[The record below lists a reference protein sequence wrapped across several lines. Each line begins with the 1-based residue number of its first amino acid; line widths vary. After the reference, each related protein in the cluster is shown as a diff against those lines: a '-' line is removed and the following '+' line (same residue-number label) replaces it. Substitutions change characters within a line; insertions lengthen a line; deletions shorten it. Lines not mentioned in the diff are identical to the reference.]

1 MPGTQIIGRVA
12 VKVLPNTDDF
22 RPDAE
27 RQLNAI
33 EKALRDVK
41 VVIKPNLDTSGM
53 KAQARKVRET
63 AAKQLDAITLRVKMD
78 DQSSVQRA
86 IARLRAE
93 LDALDEKEIKVKL
106 DRADLTSKLGALE
119 KQLANIAT
127 LNLKVRPGSASS
139 LQRAIAKIDAELE
152 KLEEVDLKVK
162 MDKASLDKARKDLKA
177 QLDATSTVDIRVNAG
192 SASSLKS
199 AISKID
205 AELEK
210 LREVEIKVKPDRAS
224 LEKAKA
230 DLERNLKIHSDLE
243 LAVNYAKADEIRKRV
258 QQRLDGVKIAPTLD
272 QAVVQRTMRQIE
284 AHAEKIEQLKAQI
297 KPELDP
303 VARRKLEREI
313 EEIEDRIDGLTAEIH
328 TDVNALAQKATQAKL
343 AALTRARRVQ
353 IFVDIN
359 KASAARVSAVL
370 ASLSGARV
378 AANWIRQLG
387 ESLSNLDKNVPIIGS
402 IALAIAGL
410 AGWALTAVSNLFTLS
425 ASLAQIG
432 GAALALPGI
441 FGGIAVGVG
450 IAIAVLKDFNEV
462 LPEVKTRLSSLQD
475 QLSERFWKVAEA
487 PIRRLVNDLFPSLEK
502 GAGRTADAL
511 GGFFANLSNSLRK
524 SLGPSVLAGMF
535 DSLVESINRAGKGT
549 DAYAGILAKL
559 GTVGSS
565 YLPRLAQW
573 FVDISRRLDDFLG
586 QASADGRLQ
595 TWIDNGIQA
604 LADLGTIIVQIGRI
618 FNGMFKAA
626 EAAGGSTLGSLAD
639 ALTRIADIVNGER
652 FQSGMTDVFR
662 AAHQAMDLIAS
673 ISGPAVA
680 RLMETLGRT
689 LTAILPMVGEA
700 LGTLLNDVA
709 TALSHPAFQGGLV
722 LMFEALRDALAA
734 LGPAFGPVAVA
745 LGKLAILVGEFARVL
760 GPLAAEILG
769 TLAEV
774 VIRLAPSITRL
785 VGVLGDGLLRVAE
798 ALSPVLLRV
807 ADALARAADTA
818 LVPALT
824 TAINGLLPVLERLLP
839 LIGDALVTALDSLV
853 TSGLLPKLAELFV
866 QMVGVWGGMVERLLP
881 ELVKLIPLVADALAR
896 ITEAVTPLLPSF
908 AELATLASET
918 LVPAFVAFAE
928 EALPR
933 LVDMIVKLAEVFG
946 PMITEAGKAAAVF
959 REDVLPAAR
968 LLASYLGENFAEVL
982 SGLASAFSGA
992 FAAMKGY
999 WDVFAGFFTA
1009 DWGRVWR
1016 GVKEIASGIWSM
1028 ISGAFSI
1035 FLGSNMVA
1043 PLTESLG
1050 QMRERWSAGWQDLQ
1064 SKSRSAMQFMSDAV
1078 RDGVND
1084 VINWVRG
1091 IPGRIVSS
1099 LGPLG
1104 QLLVDA
1110 GRQVIDGFLAGIRS
1124 AFGRVQAA
1132 LSELTALLPDWK
1144 GPAPRDRTILRGAG
1158 QLVIDGFIDGLES
1171 RYDAVRKSLRGL
1183 TDDVADT
1190 DFALPGVDAPSV
1202 TRRAAGMAD
1211 GALAS
1216 GRDGTQKV
1224 LNYYAAPGSSISSEE
1239 DLFAAAGRARM
1250 VGW

>member
-12 VKVLPNTDDF
+12 VKVLPNTDEF

-27 RQLNAI
+27 RQLNVI

-41 VVIKPNLDTSGM
+41 VVIKPNLDMSGVA
-53 KAQARKVRET
+53 AQARKVRET

-78 DQSSVQRA
+78 DQGSVQRA
-86 IARLRAE
+86 ITRLRAE
-93 LDALDEKEIKVKL
+93 LDALDEKEIRVKL

-119 KQLANIAT
+119 KQLASIAT
-127 LNLKVRPGSASS
+127 LDLKVRPGSASS
-139 LQRAIAKIDAELE
+139 LQRAVAKIDAELE
-152 KLEEVDLKVK
+152 KLAEIDLKVK
-162 MDKASLDKARKDLKA
+162 MDKASLEKARKDLQA
-177 QLDATSTVDIRVNAG
+177 QLDAATTVYLRVNKG
-192 SASSLKS
+192 SVSSLQS
-199 AISKID
+199 TISKID

-230 DLERNLKIHSDLE
+230 ELERNLKIHQDLE

-258 QQRLDGVKIAPTLD
+258 QARLDGVSIAPTLD
-272 QAVVQRTMRQIE
+272 QAAVQRTMRQIE

-297 KPELDP
+297 KPELDS

-313 EEIEDRIDGLTAEIH
+313 EEIEDRISNLTAEIH
-328 TDVNALAQKATQAKL
+328 TDVNALSEKASRAKL
-343 AALTRARRVQ
+343 AAMTRARRVE
-353 IFVDIN
+353 IIVDIN

-387 ESLSNLDKNVPIIGS
+387 QALSDLDKNVPIIGS

-450 IAIAVLKDFNEV
+450 VAIAVLKDFNEV

-487 PIRRLVNDLFPSLEK
+487 PIRRLVDDLFPSLEK

-524 SLGPSVLAGMF
+524 ALGADVLGGMF
-535 DSLVESINRAGKGT
+535 DSLVESIRLAGKGT

-573 FVDISRRLDDFLG
+573 FVDISQRLDDFLG

-604 LADLGTIIVQIGRI
+604 LADLGTIIVQVGRI
-618 FNGMFKAA
+618 FLGMTKAA
-626 EAAGGSTLGSLAD
+626 EAAGGSTLSTLAD
-639 ALTRIADIVNGER
+639 KLTRIADIVNGER

-662 AAHQAMDLIAS
+662 AAHQAMDLIAT
-673 ISGPAVA
+673 ISGPAVT
-680 RLMETLGRT
+680 RLLETLGRT
-689 LTAILPMVGEA
+689 LTAILPVVGEA
-700 LGTLLNDVA
+700 LGTLLDNVA
-709 TALSHPAFQGGLV
+709 TALSHPAFQGALV

-745 LGKLAILVGEFARVL
+745 LGKLAILVGEIARVL
-760 GPLAAEILG
+760 GPLAAEVLG

-774 VIRLAPSITRL
+774 VIRLAPSVTRL
-785 VGVLGDGLLRVAE
+785 VGVLGDGLLRVTE

-824 TAINGLLPVLERLLP
+824 TAINGLVPVLERLLP
-839 LIGDALVTALDSLV
+839 LIGDALVTALTSL
-853 TSGLLPKLAELFV
+853 TSSDLLPKLAELFV

-896 ITEAVTPLLPSF
+896 ITEAVTPLLPGF

-918 LVPAFVAFAE
+918 LVPAFVAFALE
-928 EALPR
+928 VLPAL
-933 LVDMIVKLAEVFG
+933 VGAIVKVAEVIA
-946 PMITEAGKAAAVF
+946 PMVSKGAEAARVF

-968 LLASYLGENFAEVL
+968 LLASFLGENLASVL
-982 SGLASAFSGA
+982 TGLADVFSGA
-992 FAAMKGY
+992 FVAMKGS
-999 WDVFAGFFTA
+999 WDVFAGFLTA
-1009 DWGRVWR
+1009 DWDRVWR
-1016 GVKEIASGIWSM
+1016 GIKEIGQGIWSM
-1028 ISGAFSI
+1028 ITGTFATFMGVN
-1035 FLGSNMVA
+1035 LLA
-1043 PLTESLG
+1043 PLTSGLG
-1050 QMRERWSAGWQDLQ
+1050 KMRELWSSGWEDMRQ
-1064 SKSRSAMQFMSDAV
+1064 KSRDAWRLMADAA
-1078 RDGVND
+1078 RDGVNS
-1084 VINWVRG
+1084 VIDWVRG
-1091 IPGRIVSS
+1091 IPDRIVAA

-1110 GRQVIDGFLAGIRS
+1110 GHKVIDGFLAGLRS
-1124 AFGRVQAA
+1124 AFGRVKAA
-1132 LSELTALLPDWK
+1132 LAELTALLPDWK

-1190 DFALPGVDAPSV
+1190 DFAIPGVDAPGVS
-1202 TRRAAGMAD
+1202 RRAAGLAD
-1211 GALAS
+1211 GALAGS
-1216 GRDGTQKV
+1216 REGAQKV

-1250 VGW
+1250 GW